1 MAFSKTNEK
10 GTVYYL
16 HGRQTTLKNGT
27 KQTIYFFAK
36 DIKDGA
42 MDELPAGYMVALTKN
57 GLPVLK
63 KADSGDKPAAEKP
76 ADKKAPAKKSKK

>member
-36 DIKDGA
+36 EIKEGA
-42 MDELPAGYMVALTKN
+42 MDELPAGYEVALTKN

-63 KADSGDKPAAEKP
+63 KAGGGDKAAAE
-76 ADKKAPAKKSKK
+76 KAPAKKGKK